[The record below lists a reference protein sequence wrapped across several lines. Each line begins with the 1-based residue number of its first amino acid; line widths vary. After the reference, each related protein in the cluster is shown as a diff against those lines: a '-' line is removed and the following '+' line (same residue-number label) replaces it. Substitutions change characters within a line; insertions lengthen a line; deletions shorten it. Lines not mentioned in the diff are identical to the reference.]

1 MKKILIFAVL
11 ILFIATGTTYA
22 STIAVGVAVDDI
34 PHNTTVG
41 ITEDPDE
48 DDNDYREWIK
58 YYIPLSED
66 YSGTYGV
73 DKDVDPGPGVIT
85 KTIGTT
91 SDQGS
96 GYGTVQGEDPALTM
110 YLMYSPVEFPAAT
123 AVLTFEFLDLDIE
136 PDNDP
141 TDPDFFETI
150 QIFGGDNNPLT
161 DVISNA
167 WDDES
172 NSFYSVVSAG
182 NLVTITFPDL
192 TAHLGGD
199 PTYAKLTFT
208 SDYGSHSGWNTPEY
222 LYTTL
227 ETTPVPIPGAV
238 WLLGSGLLGLAGI
251 RRKLRG

>member
-1 MKKILIFAVL
+1 MKKILIFM
-11 ILFIATGTTYA
+11 ILLFFSVAGTAYA
-22 STIAVGVAVDDI
+22 STLATGVTVKAIGDS
-34 PHNTTVG
+34 TTVG
-41 ITEDPDE
+41 ITEIKDGKT
-48 DDNDYREWIK
+48 WIK
-58 YYIPLSED
+58 YFIPLSED

-73 DKDVDPGPGVIT
+73 DKDVDPGSGVNM
-85 KTIGTT
+85 KTIGTE
-91 SDQGS
+91 SDYGS
-96 GYGTVQGEDPALTM
+96 GYSPDALTM
-110 YLMYSPVEFPAAT
+110 FIEYSPVEFPAAT

-150 QIFGGDNNPLT
+150 QIFSGDNNPLT